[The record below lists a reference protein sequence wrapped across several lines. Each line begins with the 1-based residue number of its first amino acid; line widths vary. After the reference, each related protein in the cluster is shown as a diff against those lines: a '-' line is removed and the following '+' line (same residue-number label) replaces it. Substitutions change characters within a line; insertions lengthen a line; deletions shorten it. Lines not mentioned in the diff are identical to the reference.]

1 MTRPYHIVDFD
12 KLHSTAFDIE
22 NDLPGHSDMI
32 DHEWRVRMTVYC
44 DPTGSGP
51 VEPVE
56 PVEPV
61 NTTLYDMDDSSM
73 SSFEPQFRETPTH
86 TKRTKVHF
94 ALMRLSNSI
103 LAWVQISTYHEL
115 GQTISKLSVD
125 DGAMMLMYMNRRAN
139 VYATH
144 IFNNRYEVRCETMDG
159 FDGGPLP
166 RCLYDPMRT
175 IRCDTN

>member
-1 MTRPYHIVDFD
+1 VDFD

-44 DPTGSGP
+44 DPTGSGS
-51 VEPVE
+51 VEPVD
-56 PVEPV
+56 
-61 NTTLYDMDDSSM
+61 TTLYGMDLNYMDDSSV
-73 SSFEPQFRETPTH
+73 SSIDPCFRETPTH

-115 GQTISKLSVD
+115 GQTISKLSD
-125 DGAMMLMYMNRRAN
+125 EDGATMLMYMNRRAN

-144 IFNNRYEVRCETMDG
+144 IFNNRYEVRYETMDG